1 MGLLSDHHN
10 KENIKASHTNVLFP
24 RAYKSYVYPIL
35 QSVKCAT
42 ALCVRNNAHTV
53 IKYTLLL

>member
-10 KENIKASHTNVLFP
+10 KENIKVSHTNVLFP

-42 ALCVRNNAHTV
+42 A
-53 IKYTLLL
+53 